1 MLLGNLSL
9 FLNIVEKGSL
19 SAAGREVGL
28 SPTSVSERLAA
39 LEAHFGVV
47 LLNRTTRSISLT
59 DEGRQL
65 VEGAKQ
71 VLGEVG
77 DLETRIRHG
86 AQSLSGGIRISVP
99 NDTGRQIVSAEIA
112 RFVDE
117 YPNIQIDLMLSD
129 GYVDIVGQGIDI
141 ALRFGRITDSSLRL
155 RPLGMTR
162 RIVCAAPAY
171 LAKHGVPKTPVD
183 LKKHNC
189 LLMRFGPNLDNLWR
203 FGPDGTKQIVTVR
216 GNRVANDGGLVRQ
229 WALEG
234 YGIVWKAELD
244 VRADIEAGRLV
255 ELLDDYSSPAAPLQM
270 LFPPSRTQ
278 PRRVKAL
285 ADRLTKT
292 LRDCLDAG
300 GEYVGADPPPY

>member
-1 MLLGNLSL
+1 MLLSNLSL

-19 SAAGREVGL
+19 SAAGRETGL

-39 LEAHFGVV
+39 LEAHYGVV

-59 DEGRQL
+59 DEGRLL

-71 VLGEVG
+71 VLGEVTE
-77 DLETRIRHG
+77 LETRIRYG
-86 AQSLSGGIRISVP
+86 AESLSGGIRISVP
-99 NDTGRQIVSAEIA
+99 NDTGQQIVSSEIA
-112 RFVDE
+112 KFIDE
-117 YPNIQIDLMLSD
+117 NPNINIDFLLSD

-155 RPLGMTR
+155 RPLGVTR
-162 RIVCAAPAY
+162 RIVCASPAY
-171 LAKHGVPKTPVD
+171 LEKNGIPKTPVD
-183 LKKHNC
+183 LKNHNC
-189 LLMRFGPNLDNLWR
+189 LLMRFGPNLDNVWR

-234 YGIVWKAELD
+234 RGIVWKAELD
-244 VRADIEAGRLV
+244 VGEDIRAGRLV
-255 ELLDDYSSPAAPLQM
+255 ELLGDYSSSPTPFQM

-285 ADRLTKT
+285 ADRLTKAI
-292 LRDCLDAG
+292 RERLDQDA
-300 GEYVGADPPPY
+300 

>member
-1 MLLGNLSL
+1 MLLSNLSL

-19 SAAGREVGL
+19 SAAGRETGL

-39 LEAHFGVV
+39 LEAHYGVV

-59 DEGRQL
+59 DEGRLL

-71 VLGEVG
+71 VLGEVTE
-77 DLETRIRHG
+77 LETRIRYG
-86 AQSLSGGIRISVP
+86 AESLSGGIRISVP
-99 NDTGRQIVSAEIA
+99 NDTGQQIVSSEIA
-112 RFVDE
+112 KFIDE
-117 YPNIQIDLMLSD
+117 NPNINIDFLLSD

-155 RPLGMTR
+155 RPLGVTR
-162 RIVCAAPAY
+162 RIVCASPAY
-171 LAKHGVPKTPVD
+171 LEKNGIPKTPVD
-183 LKKHNC
+183 LKNHNC
-189 LLMRFGPNLDNLWR
+189 LLMRFGPNLDNVWR

-234 YGIVWKAELD
+234 RGIVWKAELD
-244 VRADIEAGRLV
+244 VGEDIRAGRLV
-255 ELLDDYSSPAAPLQM
+255 ELLGDYSSPPTPFQM

-285 ADRLTKT
+285 ADRLTKAI
-292 LRDCLDAG
+292 RDRLDQDA
-300 GEYVGADPPPY
+300 